1 MLIILGP
8 EVKDLST
15 EFVKDILSGKK
26 ALLKLSSVLFVKNV
40 PFWEEFTA
48 RNVWNSIKNDRRTN
62 KYFKN
67 YNKSLP
73 SRDYLLNVVNTANRN
88 SVANAVNTVRQ

>member
-1 MLIILGP
+1 MSWENSLSPKENFIVTTLNLILIFLGP

-48 RNVWNSIKNDRRTN
+48 RNVWNSIKNERNMT
-62 KYFKN
+62 KYFKR

-73 SRDYLLNVVNTANRN
+73 
-88 SVANAVNTVRQ
+88 

>member
-1 MLIILGP
+1 
-8 EVKDLST
+8 
-15 EFVKDILSGKK
+15 VKDILSGKK

-48 RNVWNSIKNDRRTN
+48 RNVWNSIKNERNMT
-62 KYFKN
+62 KYFKR

-73 SRDYLLNVVNTANRN
+73 
-88 SVANAVNTVRQ
+88 

>member
-1 MLIILGP
+1 M
-8 EVKDLST
+8 
-15 EFVKDILSGKK
+15 KDILSGKK

-40 PFWEEFTA
+40 PFWDEFTA
-48 RNVWNSIKNDRRTN
+48 KNVWNSIKNDRNIT
-62 KYFKN
+62 KYFKG

-88 SVANAVNTVRQ
+88 SVVNAVNTVKQ